1 MDPLGPWRQASY
13 AAESETDRG
22 FSITPSTR
30 NRRYTT
36 SIWCFAVTSWLKQLN
51 RIDLT
56 TPELSNLPP
65 TQFRYGWTTVTLV
78 ALGAAVAH
86 AFGRFSYG
94 LLLPAVRDDLG
105 MSNTLAGVVGGA
117 NVGAYLLGTI
127 IVAWATSRYLLL
139 SVLRLGLI
147 LATSGLLLAAI
158 ADSPYLL
165 AAGLFIAGIGGACV
179 WIPAPVIAAD
189 ALPSARRGLAVGLM
203 GSGIGLGIAFASILS
218 GSLRS
223 DIGDQAWASVY
234 LIQGAIGLVVVVA
247 VLVVVRHQQ
256 ARPTGG
262 AGIGGF
268 GALQRMHG
276 WLPLTV
282 AYSTFGFMYLLVMG
296 FLTTRLEDDSG
307 WSSADASAAFT
318 LMGGAMIFGGPL
330 LISLAQ
336 RIGVRWS
343 IVLAFGLWPV
353 LIGVV
358 LTGVQTPTLA
368 ACIGLGL
375 LFSGIPSLMTLYVVE
390 NTSAQNYGPSFAA
403 ATLAFGVAQT
413 VSPPVGGFIADLSG
427 SFTLVF
433 LLASAMGLVG
443 LFAGLRMP
451 REDTRA

>member
-1 MDPLGPWRQASY
+1 MVL
-13 AAESETDRG
+13 
-22 FSITPSTR
+22 
-30 NRRYTT
+30 
-36 SIWCFAVTSWLKQLN
+36 
-51 RIDLT
+51 
-56 TPELSNLPP
+56 
-65 TQFRYGWTTVTLV
+65 LV

-105 MSNTLAGVVGGA
+105 MSNTLAGLVGGA
-117 NVGAYLLGTI
+117 NVGAYLLGTMV
-127 IVAWATSRYLLL
+127 VAWATSRYRLLT
-139 SVLRLGLI
+139 VLRLGLA

-158 ADSPYLL
+158 ANTPLLL

-189 ALPSARRGLAVGLM
+189 ALPAAHRGLAVGLM
-203 GSGIGLGIAFASILS
+203 GSGIGLGIAFVSLLS

-223 DIGDQAWASVY
+223 DLGDQAWSSVY
-234 LIQGAIGLVVVVA
+234 LIQGFIGLVVVIA
-247 VLVVVRHQQ
+247 VLVVVRHKQ
-256 ARPTGG
+256 AQPRGG
-262 AGIGGF
+262 AGIGGL
-268 GALQRMHG
+268 GALQRMPG
-276 WLPLTV
+276 WIPLTV

-318 LMGGAMIFGGPL
+318 MMGVSMIFGGPL
-330 LISLAQ
+330 LIGLAQ
-336 RIGVRWS
+336 RIGARWTTV
-343 IVLAFGLWPV
+343 IAFGLWPV
-353 LIGVV
+353 FIGIV
-358 LTGVQTPTLA
+358 LTGVHTATLA

-403 ATLAFGVAQT
+403 ATLAFGIAQT
-413 VSPPVGGFIADLSG
+413 VSPPVGGAIADLSG

-443 LFAGLRMP
+443 LCAGLRMP
-451 REDTRA
+451 RGNTAS